1 MSLIPVSTREDIY
14 RNYLHKDFLDQLY
27 YTTPDEV
34 IKYYGRFVLT
44 QFLSGG
50 QATALYCGEYIE
62 NSHDED
68 NQKETNLNAEI
79 SASIDIKKKGQTRS
93 NNGIPYQSILIGREP
108 GSSMSIT
115 NKFQNIK
122 FSLRTLGGL
131 PAYSQ
136 FTVPKDIN
144 SLVFDISTWSRSLEN
159 SSNLT
164 IAELTEESLIPISD
178 LIEEDNLKQAF
189 YT

>member
-1 MSLIPVSTREDIY
+1 
-14 RNYLHKDFLDQLY
+14 
-27 YTTPDEV
+27 
-34 IKYYGRFVLT
+34 
-44 QFLSGG
+44 
-50 QATALYCGEYIE
+50 
-62 NSHDED
+62 
-68 NQKETNLNAEI
+68 
-79 SASIDIKKKGQTRS
+79 
-93 NNGIPYQSILIGREP
+93 
-108 GSSMSIT
+108 MSIT